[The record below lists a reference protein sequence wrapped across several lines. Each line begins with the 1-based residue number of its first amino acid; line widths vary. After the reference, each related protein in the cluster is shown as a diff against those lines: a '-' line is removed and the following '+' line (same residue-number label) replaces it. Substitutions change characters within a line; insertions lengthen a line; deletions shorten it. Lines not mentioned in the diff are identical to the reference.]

1 MATKTTKT
9 TKATKTT
16 TTKKACGCKAAA
28 SNKVSVKISVTSC
41 ANELYILG
49 NTKNLSAWNA
59 DKAVKLTKK
68 GNKFSKSL
76 SFDANSNLEYIGEN
90 AFSTTLTNIGELPS
104 SLLYIGENAFL
115 NSRITSISFGENSK
129 ITQLIGCFQGTKITS
144 VVIPKSVNYL
154 SSAFRNCSDLT
165 SLTFEETGTWYG
177 VTYEGNIIELDVSD
191 SAINLQNRNYPIWYK

>member
-41 ANELYILG
+41 ANELYIVG

-68 GNKFSKSL
+68 GNKFSKSI
-76 SFDANSNLEYIGEN
+76 SFDANEVVEFKVLASNTWACVEKG
-90 AFSTTLTNIGELPS
+90 A
-104 SLLYIGENAFL
+104 
-115 NSRITSISFGENSK
+115 FGEEVENHVFTAAK
-129 ITQLIGCFQGTKITS
+129 DL
-144 VVIPKSVNYL
+144 VVELEVNNF
-154 SSAFRNCSDLT
+154 AC
-165 SLTFEETGTWYG
+165 
-177 VTYEGNIIELDVSD
+177 
-191 SAINLQNRNYPIWYK
+191 